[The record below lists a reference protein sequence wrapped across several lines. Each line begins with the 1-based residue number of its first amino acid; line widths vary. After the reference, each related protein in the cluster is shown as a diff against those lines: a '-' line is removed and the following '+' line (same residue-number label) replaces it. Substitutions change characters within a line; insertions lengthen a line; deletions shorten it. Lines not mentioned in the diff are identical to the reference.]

1 MKYLKISNRGTL
13 NRKYLELIGFT
24 TKRERAGDPSVIG
37 TFGSGTKFSAVAAL
51 RLGLRVAITSTDYLG
66 RYVLRFEPKEIDVS
80 GRKVQQ
86 IHLRYSLV
94 GSDGK
99 VYESCHP
106 WCMTIDAFK
115 DWDEPIGSDD
125 KRGFKCLRE
134 FICNA
139 KDEDPDFRLE
149 LAERLTFA
157 SPGETSV
164 FIAYEGD
171 VRKILDESPKY
182 FKFLSGDLCPSYTL
196 PLRSVPGIGD
206 IYPRSDNSRTR
217 IFVLG
222 VMIDCSDDVCRS
234 SVHDYSLYDKALVSE
249 ERIVK
254 NQVKLM
260 SEIGKLLAC
269 VDDADTATALLAAA
283 HAGLAN
289 LERSALGQ
297 IRSLGAP
304 QLAVWLE
311 AVTRVFGDGICIA
324 TQNTQVDNDAEQ
336 IYGYKIVA
344 VHYELRY
351 FLQILGIPLSSEVV
365 PEKPEHEFV
374 RYSELDIESQV
385 RFIRAYRVF
394 AEHFPER
401 AGVPIAFY
409 LPSGEDAKKFA
420 GFAFENREVWIAVK
434 TATTLGSVRKL
445 FETLVHESR
454 HIATGAGDY
463 DRAFVNAA
471 DTEVSVL
478 AFRASCEKRF
488 DKTEE
493 VPKKGK
499 SRRPNLV
506 VPKVEKAK

>member
-1 MKYLKISNRGTL
+1 MKYLKISNHGTL

-37 TFGSGTKFSAVAAL
+37 TFGSGTKLSAVAAL
-51 RLGLRVAITSTDYLG
+51 RLGLQVAITSTDYLG
-66 RYVLRFEPKEIDVS
+66 RYVLRFEPQEIDVN

-86 IHLRYSLV
+86 IHLRYSLL
-94 GSDGK
+94 GSDNK
-99 VYESCHP
+99 VHESCHP
-106 WCMTIDAFK
+106 WCMTLDAFK

-139 KDEDPDFRLE
+139 KDEDPNFRLE
-149 LAERLTFA
+149 LVDELTFA
-157 SPGETSV
+157 SHGETSV

-182 FKFLSGDLCPSYTL
+182 FKFLSGDLCPSHTL

-206 IYPRSDNSRTR
+206 VYPRSDDPQTR

-222 VMIDCSDDVCRS
+222 VMVDCSDDVWRS
-234 SVHDYSLYDKALVSE
+234 SVHDYSLFDKALVSE

-254 NQVKLM
+254 SQADLM
-260 SEIGKLLAC
+260 SEIGKLLVC
-269 VDDADTATALLAAA
+269 VASPDMATAVLTAA
-283 HAGLAN
+283 HAGIAN
-289 LERSALGQ
+289 LERGALGRI
-297 IRSLGAP
+297 IRLGAP
-304 QLAVWLE
+304 QFAVWAE
-311 AVTRVFGDGICIA
+311 AVSRVFGKGICIA
-324 TQNTQVDNDAEQ
+324 IQNRQVDNDAEQ
-336 IYGYKIVA
+336 IYGYKVIA

-365 PEKPEHEFV
+365 PEKPEHESVGFP
-374 RYSELDIESQV
+374 ELDLESQA

-394 AEHFPER
+394 AVHFPER

-409 LPSGEDAKKFA
+409 LPSGEAAKKIA
-420 GFAFENREVWIAVK
+420 GFALENREVWIAAK
-434 TATTLGSVRKL
+434 TASTLGSVREL

-454 HIATGAGDY
+454 HIVTEAGDY

-471 DTEVSVL
+471 DSEVSVL
-478 AFRASCEKRF
+478 AFRASHEGRF

-493 VPKKGK
+493 VPKKGEL
-499 SRRPNLV
+499 RQPNLV
-506 VPKVEKAK
+506 VPKVEKTK